1 MLLRLNGL
9 METIGVTAARHD
21 TSCELINDQDL
32 VVLDHIVL
40 IAEHEVVG
48 AECKDNVVLDLQ
60 VLRIR
65 EVVDMEECLDLL
77 NTLFCQVYDF
87 LFLIYD
93 EITGLCDLL
102 AHDGVELVKLAGF
115 LTAD

>member
-1 MLLRLNGL
+1 

-21 TSCELINDQDL
+21 TSCELIDDQDL
-32 VVLDHIVL
+32 VILDHIVL

-48 AECKDNVVLDLQ
+48 TECKDNVVLDLQ
-60 VLRIR
+60 ILRIR

-93 EITGLCDLL
+93 EIAGLGDLL
-102 AHDGVELVKLAGF
+102 AHDRVELVKLAGF

>member
-1 MLLRLNGL
+1 MLLRLDSL

-32 VVLDHIVL
+32 VILDHIVL

-48 AECKDNVVLDLQ
+48 AEGKDDIVLDLK
-60 VLRIR
+60 VLRIC

-93 EITGLCDLL
+93 EIAGLGDLL
-102 AHDGVELVKLAGF
+102 AHDRVELVKLAGF

>member
-1 MLLRLNGL
+1 M
-9 METIGVTAARHD
+9 
-21 TSCELINDQDL
+21 
-32 VVLDHIVL
+32 
-40 IAEHEVVG
+40 G
-48 AECKDNVVLDLQ
+48 AEGKDDIVLDLQ
-60 VLRIR
+60 IFRIR
-65 EVVDMEECLDLL
+65 KVVDMEECLHLL

-93 EITGLCDLL
+93 EIAGLGDLL

>member
-1 MLLRLNGL
+1 M
-9 METIGVTAARHD
+9 
-21 TSCELINDQDL
+21 
-32 VVLDHIVL
+32 
-40 IAEHEVVG
+40 G
-48 AECKDNVVLDLQ
+48 AEGKDDIVLDLQ
-60 VLRIR
+60 IFRIR
-65 EVVDMEECLDLL
+65 KVVDMEECLDLL

-93 EITGLCDLL
+93 EIAGLGDLL

>member
-1 MLLRLNGL
+1 MLLRLDGL
-9 METIGVTAARHD
+9 METVGVTAARHD
-21 TSCELINDQDL
+21 TSCELIDDQDL
-32 VVLDHIVL
+32 IILDHIVL

-48 AECKDNVVLDLQ
+48 TERKDDVVLNLK
-60 VLRIR
+60 VLRIC

-77 NTLFCQVYDF
+77 DTLFCQVYDL

-93 EITGLCDLL
+93 EITCLGDLL
-102 AHDGVELVKLAGF
+102 AHDSVELIELAGF

>member
-1 MLLRLNGL
+1 MLLRLDGL
-9 METIGVTAARHD
+9 VETVRVTAARHD
-21 TSCELINDQDL
+21 TSCELVDDQDL
-32 VVLDHIVL
+32 IILNHVVL

-48 AECKDNVVLDLQ
+48 AERKDNVVLDLK
-60 VLRIR
+60 VLSIG

-77 NTLFCQVYDF
+77 NALFCQIYDL

-93 EITGLCDLL
+93 EIACLGDLL
-102 AHDGVELVKLAGF
+102 AHDGIELIELAGF

>member
-1 MLLRLNGL
+1 MLLRLDGL
-9 METIGVTAARHD
+9 METVGVTAARHD
-21 TSCELINDQDL
+21 TSCELIDDQDL
-32 VVLDHIVL
+32 VILDHIVL
-40 IAEHEVVG
+40 IAEQEVMG
-48 AECKDNVVLDLQ
+48 TECKDNVVLDLQ
-60 VLRIR
+60 ILRIR

-93 EITGLCDLL
+93 EIAGLRDLL

>member
-1 MLLRLNGL
+1 MGT
-9 METIGVTAARHD
+9 E
-21 TSCELINDQDL
+21 S
-32 VVLDHIVL
+32 
-40 IAEHEVVG
+40 
-48 AECKDNVVLDLQ
+48 KDNVVLDLQ
-60 VLRIR
+60 ILRIR

-77 NTLFCQVYDF
+77 YALLCQVYDF

-93 EITGLCDLL
+93 EIAGLCDLL

>member
-1 MLLRLNGL
+1 MLLRLDSL
-9 METIGVTAARHD
+9 METVGVTAARHD
-21 TSCELINDQDL
+21 TSCELIDDQDL
-32 VVLDHIVL
+32 VIFDHIVL

-48 AECKDNVVLDLQ
+48 TEGKDDIVLDLQ
-60 VLRIR
+60 IFRIR
-65 EVVDMEECLDLL
+65 KVVDMEECLDLL

-93 EITGLCDLL
+93 EITGLRDLL
-102 AHDGVELVKLAGF
+102 AHDRIELVKFAGF

>member
-1 MLLRLNGL
+1 MLLRLDGL
-9 METIGVTAARHD
+9 METVGVTAARHD
-21 TSCELINDQDL
+21 TSCELIDDQDL
-32 VVLDHIVL
+32 VILDHIVL

-48 AECKDNVVLDLQ
+48 TEGKDDIVLDLQ
-60 VLRIR
+60 IFRIR
-65 EVVDMEECLDLL
+65 KVVDMEECLDLL

-93 EITGLCDLL
+93 EITGLRDLL

>member
-1 MLLRLNGL
+1 MG
-9 METIGVTAARHD
+9 T
-21 TSCELINDQDL
+21 
-32 VVLDHIVL
+32 
-40 IAEHEVVG
+40 
-48 AECKDNVVLDLQ
+48 ECKDNVVLDLQ
-60 VLRIR
+60 ILRIR

-93 EITGLCDLL
+93 EIAGLGDLL
-102 AHDGVELVKLAGF
+102 AHDRVELVKLAGF